1 MLAAALADPP
11 LDEPDE
17 PDEPDVL
24 PPFDEA
30 ADDPLPDEEPLSDF
44 AGFGVVLPV
53 LLSEPEER
61 ESVR

>member
-1 MLAAALADPP
+1 MLAAVLADPP

-17 PDEPDVL
+17 PDVL
-24 PPFDEA
+24 PPLDEA

-44 AGFGVVLPV
+44 AGFGVALPV